1 MRTALGVISS
11 LALAYAGIVALL
23 YVFQSRLVYFPQV
36 GRDIAQT
43 PRALGLAHEDVILTT
58 EDGERLQAWWLP
70 PSAGRTRG
78 TAVLFPGNAGNRSH
92 RIEYMQM
99 FDRLGYSML
108 LLDYR
113 GYGGSTGTPSEAGT
127 YRDATAAWRWLVE
140 HQGVPARRI
149 VVAGESLG
157 GAVACWLAARHQPGA
172 LVLASTFTSVPDLG
186 ASIYPL
192 LPVRW
197 ISRFRYDNLECLR
210 QVKSPVLVA
219 HSPHDEIVPY
229 RHGEALFEAATASKS
244 MLQLSGS
251 HNSGFIHARAEW
263 VEALRVFLDGNLDP
277 ARSPG

>member
-11 LALAYAGIVALL
+11 LVLAYAGIVVLL
-23 YVFQSRLVYFPQV
+23 YVFQSHLVYFPQL
-36 GRDIAQT
+36 GRDVAQT

-70 PSAGRTRG
+70 PSARRTRG
-78 TAVLFPGNAGNRSH
+78 TAVLFPGNAGNRAY

-127 YRDATAAWRWLVE
+127 YRDASAAWRWLVE
-140 HQGVPARRI
+140 NQGVPGHRI
-149 VVAGESLG
+149 VVVGESLG
-157 GAVACWLAARHQPGA
+157 GAVACWLAARHPPGA
-172 LVLASTFTSVPDLG
+172 LVLASTFTSLPELG

-197 ISRFRYDNLECLR
+197 VSRFQYDNLDCVR
-210 QVKSPVLVA
+210 RVKSPVLIA
-219 HSPHDEIVPY
+219 HSPRDEIVPY
-229 RHGEALFEAATASKS
+229 LHGEALFAAANPPKS
-244 MLQLSGS
+244 MLQLAGS
-251 HNSGFIHARAEW
+251 HNYGFIHAREEW
-263 VEALRVFLDGNLDP
+263 VEALRMFLD
-277 ARSPG
+277 RSLQPVPGSN